1 MKNTEKFLDKL
12 IIRLWR
18 WIAVFVLIM
27 IVTFWVKGDVPDTL
41 IERVLTVVGGEFLC
55 MASITIV
62 KNVVKRKEKEDGDI
76 SDTTDGMLDDDESD
90 N

>member
-1 MKNTEKFLDKL
+1 MKKTEKFLDML

-18 WIAVFVLIM
+18 WLAVFVLIM

-41 IERVLTVVGGEFLC
+41 IERVLTVIGGEFLC

-62 KNVVKRKEKEDGDI
+62 KHIVHRKEKKDGDI
-76 SDTTDGMLDDDESD
+76 SDAADVLLDNDESD
-90 N
+90 D